1 MVGRLSPDGK
11 TLEFEFLDLSGGNQ
25 HGHMHRAKF
34 TFIDENHHTEDW
46 TYMMPG
52 DKPVRAHFEAQRTN
66 AVSGT
71 N

>member
-1 MVGRLSPDGK
+1 
-11 TLEFEFLDLSGGNQ
+11 
-25 HGHMHRAKF
+25 
-34 TFIDENHHTEDW
+34 
-46 TYMMPG
+46 MMPG